1 MKCFE
6 KLVRKHIL
14 SCLPPTL
21 DTHQFAYRANRSTE
35 DALAI
40 ALHTALTHLEQ
51 QGSYARLLFVDFS
64 SAFNSM
70 LPHRLVAKLVDLG
83 LPHSTCLWVK
93 DFLSDRT
100 QKVRVG
106 PHTSSA
112 LNLNTGSPQGC
123 VLSPLLYILYTHDCN
138 PTHSSNTIIKFADD
152 TTVIGLISE
161 GDESAYQD
169 EVQQLFKW
177 CKDNNLALNTTKTK
191 ELIIDFRKN
200 KTAIQPLLINGDYV
214 ERVTVFR
221 CLGVY
226 IKEDITWTAN
236 TKELVK
242 KAQQRLYFLRVLRK
256 HQFSQK
262 LLVSFYRCSIESI
275 LTYCICVWF
284 ASCTVAERKALQRI
298 ITTAQEI
305 TGCSLPSLEE
315 LYKSRC
321 LKKAQKIWED
331 SSHPGHHLMEML
343 PSGRRFR
350 CLKARTNRL
359 KNSFYPK
366 AIIALNNS

>member
-1 MKCFE
+1 M
-6 KLVRKHIL
+6 
-14 SCLPPTL
+14 
-21 DTHQFAYRANRSTE
+21 
-35 DALAI
+35 
-40 ALHTALTHLEQ
+40 
-51 QGSYARLLFVDFS
+51 
-64 SAFNSM
+64 
-70 LPHRLVAKLVDLG
+70 
-83 LPHSTCLWVK
+83 
-93 DFLSDRT
+93 
-100 QKVRVG
+100 
-106 PHTSSA
+106 
-112 LNLNTGSPQGC
+112 
-123 VLSPLLYILYTHDCN
+123 
-138 PTHSSNTIIKFADD
+138 
-152 TTVIGLISE
+152 IGLISE

-200 KTAIQPLLINGDYV
+200 KTAVQPLLINGDYV

-256 HQFSQK
+256 HQFTQK

-298 ITTAQEI
+298 IITAQEI

-315 LYKSRC
+315 LYNSR
-321 LKKAQKIWED
+321 
-331 SSHPGHHLMEML
+331 
-343 PSGRRFR
+343 
-350 CLKARTNRL
+350 
-359 KNSFYPK
+359 
-366 AIIALNNS
+366 